1 MRQFVAWPHHVEGAA
16 SPEECAGKTVCAGDG
31 VEATIL
37 LSDAE
42 PVLGDWLMKRNCSVS
57 PRQFVWFYISLAL
70 FSSAIALSL
79 VMRGAWPVL
88 PFTGIEVLVV
98 GIAFVIHARHA
109 VDYERIRLFPN
120 RLVIEQMCAERLTR
134 FEFNPRW
141 VRIEQGRRSVMRS
154 SSCRA
159 DRRWHSGS
167 ILRIIG
173 ALSLRK
179 SYVRCSCG
187 ADERGNAIAR
197 GRGFEWKSW
206 VRKL

>member
-16 SPEECAGKTVCAGDG
+16 SAEECAGKTVCAGDG

-141 VRIEQGRRSVMRS
+141 VRIEQGASFRDAIKLVSRGQTVALGQHLAHYRRAQFAKELRALLMR
-154 SSCRA
+154 
-159 DRRWHSGS
+159 
-167 ILRIIG
+167 
-173 ALSLRK
+173 
-179 SYVRCSCG
+179 CG
-187 ADERGNAIAR
+187 
-197 GRGFEWKSW
+197 
-206 VRKL
+206 